1 MGVHQVRDEGA
12 AAATGHVLRVARA
25 ALDGVDGD
33 ELWDM
38 ACAEVTSALR
48 ANWAVQADP
57 TPSGGLTAHVG
68 GLPEGTTVFDA
79 TGGSPHAAH
88 VRSVPVDGSTLV
100 VGWDDAPDPERSAT
114 VLATLAEVLGT
125 GIRRARAEREVAEN
139 EARLAEAQEMARL
152 GSYDWNITTDTNVW
166 SDELYRIYGH
176 EPGAFNASYERFI
189 SMIHPD
195 DRERVQAVH
204 AKAMQDHEP
213 FRMEERIVRPDG
225 EVRILDSS
233 GKLVCDE
240 RGNPQ
245 RFVGICLDVTEARR
259 AADALRESETR
270 AAEATRRLEEAEQ
283 RRNQAAEINDN
294 VVQGL
299 ATIVYAL
306 EEDQGEAALRAAHA
320 TLAAA
325 SAMMSDLLG
334 EAGATLGSGE
344 LLRERPAPSVLG
356 GLDRGP
362 AAPQRRPEV
371 AMRVLVADDCD
382 DIRLL
387 YRLILENRGI
397 TVVAEAVDG
406 LEAVRLAEAERPDA
420 ALVDLAMPGLDGMQV
435 TSEIKRLLPDCPVV
449 VLSGFEASM
458 AEEQA
463 LAAGADRYLC
473 KGVDP
478 EAIVAALID
487 LHRERAGSTRT

>member
-1 MGVHQVRDEGA
+1 VRDEGA
-12 AAATGHVLRVARA
+12 DGATDHLLRVTRA
-25 ALDGVDGD
+25 ALEGVDGD
-33 ELWDM
+33 ELWGL
-38 ACAEVTSALR
+38 ACAAAAATLDAR
-48 ANWAVQADP
+48 WAVQGDP
-57 TPSGGLTAHVG
+57 APDGGLAARVG
-68 GLPEGTTVFDA
+68 GLPEGTPVLDA
-79 TGGSPHAAH
+79 TGRSGHAEH
-88 VRSVPVDGSTLV
+88 VRSVPVDGSTMV
-100 VGWDDAPDPERSAT
+100 VGWNDPPDLERSAV
-114 VLATLAEVLGT
+114 VLADLAEVLGT
-125 GIRRARAEREVAEN
+125 GLRRTRAEREVAEN

-152 GSYDWNITTDTNVW
+152 GSYDWNIITDTNVW

-189 SMIHPD
+189 SMIHPE
-195 DRERVQAVH
+195 DRDRVQAVH
-204 AKAMQDHEP
+204 AQAMQDHQP

-259 AADALRESETR
+259 AAEALRDSETR
-270 AAEATRRLEEAEQ
+270 AAEAIRRLEEAEQ

-299 ATIVYAL
+299 AAIVYAL
-306 EEDQGEAALRAAHA
+306 EEGQDSAALRAAHA

-334 EAGATLGSGE
+334 EAGVTLGAGE
-344 LLRERPAPSVLG
+344 LLRERHAPSVLG
-356 GLDRGP
+356 GLDPEAEAP
-362 AAPQRRPEV
+362 ARRAKV

-397 TVVAEAVDG
+397 TVAAEAADG

-420 ALVDLAMPGLDGMQV
+420 ALVDLAMPGLDGLQV
-435 TSEIKRLLPDCPVV
+435 TAEIKRLLPGCPVV

-458 AEEQA
+458 AEVEA
-463 LAAGADRYLC
+463 LEAGADRYLC

-478 EAIVAALID
+478 DAIVAALVD
-487 LHRERAGSTRT
+487 LHRRQSGSTRT